1 MLLFSKNET
10 GGGIKKVE
18 PVDKTLTNFENET
31 FEKLK
36 IGEEYC
42 FGRASKKSQRNLF
55 DLRASAIKIRIVL

>member
-10 GGGIKKVE
+10 DGGIKKVE
-18 PVDKTLTNFENET
+18 PVDKTLINFENET

-42 FGRASKKSQRNLF
+42 FGRASKKITEKF
-55 DLRASAIKIRIVL
+55 IRLKSECN